1 MSQESI
7 EKLRNLELHKQFKNG
22 KPLTDEQLEKLSRIF
37 DMGQIG
43 LASGGEGLGMA
54 YLDFCFQN
62 EMNEDELFQ
71 QISALH
77 DYIEKTG
84 KSPMS
89 EEQLGYF
96 VDFLNMGWEDVAV
109 AYMNFCKKG
118 RISLELLNDNL
129 KSNND

>member
-1 MSQESI
+1 MEREII

-62 EMNEDELFQ
+62 KMNDDELLM
-71 QISALH
+71 QIFALR
-77 DYIEKTG
+77 DSIEKTG

-89 EEQLGYF
+89 EDQLGYF

-109 AYMNFCKKG
+109 AYMNFCKKD
-118 RISLELLNDNL
+118 RVSLEFSTNA
-129 KSNND
+129 